1 MNTTTVS
8 VGDVVQSVTA
18 TGSLEAV
25 STVDVGSQVSGTI
38 ASLSADF
45 NSVVTRGQLLAELD
59 PSLLHAQSEQAR
71 ASLQSADAT
80 VDRFQVTLEDARAK
94 AARSEE
100 LSARQLITASDLDAA
115 RVAVRMAAAQ
125 LRAGEAQ
132 RVQADAALRQCEV
145 NERHARIYSPIDGIV
160 ISRSVDVGQTVAAS
174 MQAPT
179 LFAIAT
185 DLSRLRLKASV
196 SESDIGLVREGQAVT
211 FRVDVYSGET
221 FTGSVTQVR
230 LQPTTTQNVV
240 SYTTII
246 DVPNTGLRLRPGMTA
261 TTTIEIARAD
271 GVVRVPNTAL
281 RFRPTAAVFTAL
293 GQPQPAGP
301 ATRSGGQPGS
311 AAGGCGSSRRGM
323 GVGQRAARAGAADH
337 GHQRR
342 HVYPNRQWRPVS
354 ERATRN
360 QPDTADGREG
370 CFFLHR
376 VAFDAAERPA
386 AASRRNGW
394 AAAIMPAVQG
404 YKGARVHGCTGARVQ
419 GARVQGCTV
428 GQASRLSHG
437 CKGGDKV

>member
-1 MNTTTVS
+1 MFITAVAASLGAYYLRAGKAEVSVNTTTVS

-211 FRVDVYSGET
+211 FRVDAYSGET

-311 AAGGCGSSRRGM
+311 A
-323 GVGQRAARAGAADH
+323 
-337 GHQRR
+337 
-342 HVYPNRQWRPVS
+342 
-354 ERATRN
+354 
-360 QPDTADGREG
+360 
-370 CFFLHR
+370 
-376 VAFDAAERPA
+376 PA
-386 AASRRNGW
+386 AAARPGGAWAWVNARLDPVPLTTGISDGMYTQIVSGAPSASAQLVTSLTLPTAAKAASPSTASPLMQQNG
-394 AAAIMPAVQG
+394 PPPPP
-404 YKGARVHGCTGARVQ
+404 
-419 GARVQGCTV
+419 
-428 GQASRLSHG
+428 
-437 CKGGDKV
+437 GGMGGPPR